1 MDPNNAN
8 SARSDTNALIAA
20 AICLLNRQRIQ
31 LLKMATE
38 AASNNDGGVATWA
51 GEAIRAVDQRKQ
63 VM

>member
-8 SARSDTNALIAA
+8 STRSDADALIAA

-31 LLKMATE
+31 LLKMATK
-38 AASNNDGGVATWA
+38 AASNNDKGVESWA
-51 GEAIRAVDQRKQ
+51 RGAILAVDQRQQ

>member
-1 MDPNNAN
+1 MDPKNAN
-8 SARSDTNALIAA
+8 STRSDVDNLIAA

-31 LLKMATE
+31 LLKMAPE
-38 AASNNDGGVATWA
+38 AVSNNDRGVATWA